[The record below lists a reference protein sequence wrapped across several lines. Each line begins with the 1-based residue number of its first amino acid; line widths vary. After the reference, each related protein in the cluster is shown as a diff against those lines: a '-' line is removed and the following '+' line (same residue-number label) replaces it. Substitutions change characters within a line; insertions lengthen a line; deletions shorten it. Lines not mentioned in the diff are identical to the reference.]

1 MADKKIKGYRFSPTT
16 LRSGK
21 GKNFLWLEFELSWF
35 IEKVHKIYIDREL
48 MQRVFAPWKSS
59 RIDNYFASLLDGTG
73 LFSIRILV
81 EVNSIIMDIE
91 DRLSEFSTEDDEYE
105 NLNYT
110 LTYMK
115 DLKKDG
121 KEYILLDG
129 QHRIKTEKSWMAPEK
144 GEVAYKPTNK
154 KLNEKFTTLTGESV
168 KLTGKEFV
176 KYPSEVQELI
186 REIKVPVVVI
196 QSASVEQLMSIYKAV
211 NSGSPLTKM
220 DLRLATF
227 SMVADFLRDMSNIEK
242 NPFTVKYFKRAFK
255 SDFLKKRDDLRTILL
270 SVLFAYP
277 DVYKQFDDKTLDSA
291 CEYGAPIKA
300 NTLKKVTKAW
310 DVLAEGF
317 LTHYR
322 VKDTFAVV
330 KLGGIKNLSLLMHT
344 FTYQLLEGKLPI
356 FSTELKGATLDIG
369 RKDAYVD
376 LLEKMIIALDAAD
389 KYYYYD
395 DNHQITVVEHKNDD
409 GTPRYVTN
417 IDPITKEETVH
428 ENEHGFCRQKIG
440 RNVGKNINS
449 QLGKM
454 NNYFYDVY
462 EEWLRAGVLVKKS
475 KKRSLTEAEKLHKA
489 SKANWVDQYTGDTL
503 MTYDVTD
510 GDKTH
515 AVHVGDKSYSEGGEE
530 MEVGNANIN
539 KKIGTK
545 KVNIGV

>member
-1 MADKKIKGYRFSPTT
+1 MKDNKIAGYKFSPST
-16 LRSGK
+16 LREGK
-21 GKNFLWLEFELSWF
+21 GKNFLWLQFELSF
-35 IEKVHKIYIDREL
+35 FTEKVHKIYIDREL
-48 MQRVFAPWKSS
+48 MQRVFAPWKAS

-91 DRLSEFSTEDDEYE
+91 ARLTDFTDDDDEYE
-105 NLNYT
+105 NLKYT
-110 LTYMK
+110 LDYMVS
-115 DLKKDG
+115 LKEDG

-154 KLNEKFTTLTGESV
+154 KLNEKFNTLTGESV
-168 KLTGKEFV
+168 KLTGKEFG
-176 KYPSEVQELI
+176 KYPTEVQELI
-186 REIKVPVVVI
+186 REIKVPVVVV
-196 QSASVEQLMSIYKAV
+196 QSASVDQLMSIYKAV

-227 SMVADFLRDMSNIEK
+227 SMVADFLRNMSNIEK
-242 NPFTVKYFKRAFK
+242 NPFIVKYFKRAFK
-255 SDFLKKRDDLRTILL
+255 SDFLKKRDDFRTILL

-291 CEYGAPIKA
+291 CEYGAPIKK
-300 NTLKKVTKAW
+300 NTLKNVTNAW
-310 DVLAEGF
+310 NVLTEGF

-330 KLGGIKNLSLLMHT
+330 DLGGIKNLSLLMHT

-356 FSTELKGATLDIG
+356 FSTELKGATIDIG

-376 LLEKMIIALDAAD
+376 LLEKMIIALDEAD

-395 DNHQITVVEHKNDD
+395 DIGQITVDEHFDKD
-409 GTPRYVTN
+409 GKPRFVTKT
-417 IDPITKEETVH
+417 DPITKKETIV

-462 EEWLRAGVLVKKS
+462 EEWLRAGVLIKKS
-475 KKRSLTEAEKLHKA
+475 KKRSLTKAEKLHKA
-489 SKANWVDQYTGDTL
+489 SKANWVDQYTGNTL

-545 KVNIGV
+545 KVNIGA